1 MQLAIAAAAMVS
13 CVDVRLRGSE
23 TQWDGRVEVLH
34 EKEWGSVCDVGW
46 DFADANVSSL
56 QYVYPGNKFCVTSP
70 YRMGILLSTLL

>member
-13 CVDVRLRGSE
+13 CVDATSVRLRGSE

-56 QYVYPGNKFCVTSP
+56 HYTREISSV
-70 YRMGILLSTLL
+70 